1 VLIGLLGP
9 PWNIKLRAQVTRVSP
24 IQAKLS
30 PVEKKLKFELLSK
43 HGSNELPLTRE
54 IQQYRCLTVQTG
66 DPLAW
71 WKTQAETYPRLTALA
86 RNVLAIPATSTPAE
100 RVFFHCRQLD
110 WPQKD

>member
-1 VLIGLLGP
+1 
-9 PWNIKLRAQVTRVSP
+9 
-24 IQAKLS
+24 
-30 PVEKKLKFELLSK
+30 LLSK

-100 RVFFHCRQLD
+100 RVFSTAGNLIG
-110 WPQKD
+110 PKD